1 MNDKQEKESR
11 DLTRRLYFEDA
22 YRTEFEALVLDRLT
36 YEGKPAVVL
45 ERTCFYPESG
55 GQPPDHGVLHGVRVT
70 DVQEV
75 DGKIL
80 HILESE
86 IGPDRVKGI
95 VDWPRRFDHM
105 QQHSG
110 QHILS
115 QSFVEVLAGETLSFH
130 LGEGASTLEIGIAAV
145 TEGEA
150 AQVEKRANEIIFE
163 NRDIKTYFVDEDKI
177 GSVPLR
183 KPPKKRGSIRVVEIE
198 SFDFSACGGTHC
210 RRTGEIGLVKI
221 TRWDKIRNN
230 IRFEFLCGGR
240 ALRDYSMKAAVLRSL
255 CRQLTASEEGLPA
268 VVEKLMQENKSAKRD
283 MRKLQET
290 LARYESLEMIG
301 KNPGKTISAVLAE
314 KTAEE
319 MKLLALN
326 VIRAKDCA
334 VAFALREPG
343 QERLICGRSD
353 SLNINLR
360 DLVPIV
366 FSLARGKGGG
376 SPSLIEM
383 VLEKGSDLESI
394 LAKIREYFDTR
405 L

>member
-22 YRTEFEALVLDRLT
+22 YRTEFETLVLERLT
-36 YEGKPAVVL
+36 YEGKPAVAL

-268 VVEKLMQENKSAKRD
+268 VVEKLMQENKSVKRD

-326 VIRAKDCA
+326 VMGQGLRCGFCAARARPGA
-334 VAFALREPG
+334 PHLRPFGQLEHQPARPRAHRIFPG
-343 QERLICGRSD
+343 EGKRRRQPIAHRDGVGEG
-353 SLNINLR
+353 LR
-360 DLVPIV
+360 P
-366 FSLARGKGGG
+366 GKYL
-376 SPSLIEM
+376 S
-383 VLEKGSDLESI
+383 KN
-394 LAKIREYFDTR
+394 T
-405 L
+405 